1 MEEKKNWAGT
11 TYGNGWMHRSLIRML
26 RFIDVRIIYSFV
38 AVFVVPVCM
47 IVNPGRRII
56 YSYFRERWS
65 CSPWKSFLKTY
76 CNFYLFGQVVVDK
89 FAMYAGKKFEV
100 SIEGYEEFLK
110 LAGRKEGFVQLSAH
124 IGNYEIAGYT
134 LTAEAKRFNALVY
147 SGEKATV
154 MENRNRMF
162 EDCNIRMIG
171 IQSDMSHLYAINNA
185 LSDGE
190 IVSMPA
196 DRLFGSAKSIS
207 HSFLNAQANFP
218 YGPFAVATSRCLDV
232 LSVNVMKTSTKQY
245 QIFVTP
251 LCYNKEASRKEQ
263 IEQLSRAYVDEL
275 ERLLKMFPEQW
286 YNYFEFWS

>member
-11 TYGNGWMHRSLIRML
+11 TYGNGWMHSSLIRML
-26 RFIDVRIIYSFV
+26 RFIDVRIIYAFV

-47 IVNPGRRII
+47 IVNPGRRIM
-56 YSYFRERWS
+56 YKYFRERWS
-65 CSPWKSFLKTY
+65 YSPWMSFLKTHQ
-76 CNFYLFGQVVVDK
+76 NFYLFGQVVVDK

-100 SIEGYEEFLK
+100 AIEGYDEFLK
-110 LAGRKEGFVQLSAH
+110 LADREDGFLQLSAH

-134 LTAEAKRFNALVY
+134 LVAETKRFNALVY
-147 SGEKATV
+147 SGEKDSV

-162 EDCNIRMIG
+162 EDSNIRMIG
-171 IQSDMSHLYAINNA
+171 IKSDMSHMFAINNA

-196 DRLFGSAKSIS
+196 DRLLGSTKSIS
-207 HSFLNAQANFP
+207 HSFLNAQAKFP
-218 YGPFAVATSRCLDV
+218 YGPFAVATSRSLDV
-232 LSVNVMKTSTKQY
+232 LAVNVMKVSTKKY

-251 LCYNKEASRKEQ
+251 LHYKKDSSRKEQ
-263 IEQLSRAYVDEL
+263 IDQLSRAYVDEL